1 VAPLFAEQLAVVP
14 PGPAAPGRTAPL
26 RLVWQQSEAAVTARP
41 AASPMS
47 PEPREAG
54 RLALVVPLTEQQGL
68 VERAQQGDAAAFAE
82 LFRQHRGAVARI
94 AFRMLGPRAD
104 LEDAVQDVFVHVFRS
119 LPDFRGQ
126 SKFSTWL
133 HRVAVNV
140 VLMIRRRARSRPT
153 LVADDRVGREGSDVG
168 ALPDEA
174 LARTRRLAAFRR
186 LLDQL
191 SEKKRTVF
199 VLHEIEG
206 MSPTEIAELVD
217 CPVLTVRTR
226 LFYARQ
232 ELAELLRTEP
242 TLQRLAEGWADER
255 KEGAREKGARPKGK
269 TKTEDDASEGQP
281 HETTG
286 ESSPEEET

>member
-1 VAPLFAEQLAVVP
+1 
-14 PGPAAPGRTAPL
+14 
-26 RLVWQQSEAAVTARP
+26 
-41 AASPMS
+41 
-47 PEPREAG
+47 
-54 RLALVVPLTEQQGL
+54 
-68 VERAQQGDAAAFAE
+68 
-82 LFRQHRGAVARI
+82 
-94 AFRMLGPRAD
+94 
-104 LEDAVQDVFVHVFRS
+104 VFVHVFRS

-153 LVADDRVGREGSDVG
+153 LVADDRVGREGAADS
-168 ALPDEA
+168 ALPDDA
-174 LARTRRLAAFRR
+174 LARSRRLAAFRR

-199 VLHEIEG
+199 LLHEIEG
-206 MSPTEIAELVD
+206 LSPTEIAELVD

-232 ELAELLRTEP
+232 ELAGLLRTEP
-242 TLQRLAEGWADER
+242 TLARLAEQWSEER
-255 KEGAREKGARPKGK
+255 HEAARPKA
-269 TKTEDDASEGQP
+269 TTSRAAHKTEADASDGPP

-286 ESSPEEET
+286 ESTPEEET